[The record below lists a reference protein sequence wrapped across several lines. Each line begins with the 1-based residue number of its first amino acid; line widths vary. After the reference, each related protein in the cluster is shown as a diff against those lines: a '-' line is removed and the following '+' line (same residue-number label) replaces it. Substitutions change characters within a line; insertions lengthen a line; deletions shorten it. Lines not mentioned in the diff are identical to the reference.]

1 MSGLNDLNKVEI
13 PNISDI
19 LKSGKK
25 AKGQFEN
32 IKLNKVNVH
41 FFHSDGRFKRT
52 VEGTLSYITELP
64 IVFIEYPNKLGY
76 LVLEDSLIFDVT
88 NQSFELFV
96 NENYTHTISLK
107 TLVNI
112 DMDKKIKELIENTN
126 FVLPVSPTDF
136 KLKKV
141 KINMPSKENI
151 EGETIDLLPT
161 FLSSLGRAKLL
172 ENTTETSND
181 GLIIVGFLGLL
192 IGIIIGIIVTAL
204 VVL

>member
-1 MSGLNDLNKVEI
+1 
-13 PNISDI
+13 
-19 LKSGKK
+19 
-25 AKGQFEN
+25 
-32 IKLNKVNVH
+32 
-41 FFHSDGRFKRT
+41 
-52 VEGTLSYITELP
+52 
-64 IVFIEYPNKLGY
+64 
-76 LVLEDSLIFDVT
+76 
-88 NQSFELFV
+88 
-96 NENYTHTISLK
+96 
-107 TLVNI
+107 
-112 DMDKKIKELIENTN
+112 MDKKIKQLIENTN

-151 EGETIDLLPT
+151 DGETIDLLPT

>member
-1 MSGLNDLNKVEI
+1 MSTLNNLNTVEI

-25 AKGQFEN
+25 AKGQLEN

-107 TLVNI
+107 GLINDNI
-112 DMDKKIKELIENTN
+112 DEKIKSLIENTN
-126 FVLPVSPTDF
+126 FIIPISPSDVE
-136 KLKKV
+136 LKKV
-141 KINMPSKENI
+141 RVTIPSKTNGEV
-151 EGETIDLLPT
+151 ETIDLLPT

-181 GLIIVGFLGLL
+181 GLIIIGFLGML
-192 IGIIIGIIVTAL
+192 IGVIIGIVVCAL
-204 VVL
+204 VIL

>member
-1 MSGLNDLNKVEI
+1 MSTIDNLNKVEI

-25 AKGQFEN
+25 AKGQLEN

-52 VEGTLSYITELP
+52 VEGTLSHVTELP

-107 TLVNI
+107 PLINV
-112 DMDKKIKELIENTN
+112 DMDEKVKKLLENTN
-126 FVLPVSPTDF
+126 FILPISPTDF
-136 KLKKV
+136 ELKKV
-141 KINMPSKENI
+141 KITIPSKENI
-151 EGETIDLLPT
+151 NGVTIDLLPT

-181 GLIIVGFLGLL
+181 GLIIVAFLGLL